1 MLLHCKLR
9 QSTVGQPHSCTSG
22 KSTNSTV
29 ILYVRF
35 AFCNKGCSLLLWI
48 VRIFIRWSKQLQCIT
63 SIVKIQ
69 VLWSSA
75 EESERG
81 EHLLLDEPESLHQ
94 SDCRR
99 SNSVQRWRVLWHQW
113 AESFSWT
120 NRTIWHET
128 PQRNTHVAHSQ
139 STSGTEGWLIWVYF
153 FKNQEL
159 TKKSTLSI
167 TPIFV

>member
-1 MLLHCKLR
+1 MLLYCKLR
-9 QSTVGQPHSCTSG
+9 SQQLVSLTPAQAAKVLTPLSFSMWGLHSVTRADHYCYELFE
-22 KSTNSTV
+22 K
-29 ILYVRF
+29 
-35 AFCNKGCSLLLWI
+35 
-48 VRIFIRWSKQLQCIT
+48 LQCVT
-63 SIVKIQ
+63 SLVKIQ

-99 SNSVQRWRVLWHQW
+99 SNPVQRWRVLWHQW
-113 AESFSWT
+113 AESFSRT